1 MRQFV
6 HLSPDIIS
14 IAHRSFERMK
24 GSEKMAQADRIH
36 GAQSAISS
44 RTFGKTAADIF
55 IRGALSMAVFAFC
68 LLQGR
73 AAVYP
78 NIAPFGMAALCAC
91 LLTGKKPYAAALGAL
106 AGMLLSSRPFSAAAC
121 APVMAVYAFYRYIG
135 PHSGGMADRIGPR
148 RALLI
153 AAPLSLAFFSG
164 IWGIFGG
171 YVIADFF
178 SIPLSAILCWLLVPM
193 FEKTVEIF
201 CPDSLTALG
210 ADAKVKYMDSIRL
223 TSSELVVIA
232 LPIAALLLS
241 ITDLRPFGR
250 SPGALTAAL
259 LTISLAYSCGAGAGA
274 AGGAILGATLSA
286 GAPSLPA
293 MAGSMALCG
302 LACGAFRDMGKGGS
316 ACAYLAAAV
325 FSFWQSG
332 ISMLS
337 PPWPEIFMATPIFLA
352 LPKGF
357 FSRLGVMGSSLSQSS
372 KELYQ
377 SAQCMRNGAM
387 LRLSRLLPVFASI
400 ESAYIAQESAP
411 LDMQSVCAGCE
422 NEHLC
427 HGQYSMH
434 TVKIFKAAAGGVFN
448 EDFRNFCLRWE
459 DMREQIM
466 LVKIKREC
474 CKMIGRQIKAIG
486 EMIGGVARSFGR
498 DYEPEAEL
506 ARRIRL
512 AISDTGETEAL
523 NVSASRENGL
533 LKVDV
538 SCLPCGGCRNCDSVI
553 APVVSQCAGIDMQC
567 LNYGCIS
574 KEGLCRLHFEPVE
587 NLNVI
592 VGVSRR
598 APLGEKS
605 CGDSYAFGRL
615 DGGRFYV
622 VLSDGMGSG
631 SNANE
636 LSQRT
641 VALVEDYLA
650 AGLDPALAV
659 ETANRYMSA
668 VSRGKERYAT
678 LDLHCFSLFDGEMEY
693 VKMGAC
699 HSYIISKGY
708 MKVLKDSS
716 LPLGLFDEL
725 ALSSK
730 QEKVSSGD
738 VLIVISDG
746 ISDCAREDPD
756 LWMQSIKDGISR
768 HNPQFAAEY
777 ILRRA
782 QEKDSTDDRTV
793 LAVRIV

>member
-1 MRQFV
+1 
-6 HLSPDIIS
+6 
-14 IAHRSFERMK
+14 
-24 GSEKMAQADRIH
+24 MAQANRIH
-36 GAQSAISS
+36 EAQSMLLG
-44 RTFGKTAADIF
+44 RTFGKTAAAIL
-55 IRGALSMAVFAFC
+55 RRSGLSLAVYAFC

-91 LLTGKKPYAAALGAL
+91 LLTGKKPYAAAFGVLT
-106 AGMLLSSRPFSAAAC
+106 GMLLSPRPFSAAAC
-121 APVMAVYAFYRYIG
+121 VPVLAVYAFYRYIG
-135 PHSGGMADRIGPR
+135 PQSGSIADKLGAR

-171 YVIADFF
+171 YLIADIF
-178 SIPLSAILCWLLVPM
+178 SIPFSAVLSWLLVPM

-201 CPDSLTALG
+201 CPESL
-210 ADAKVKYMDSIRL
+210 DAGTDGKYGKYGKYIDSIKL
-223 TSSELVVIA
+223 TSSELVVVA
-232 LPIAALLLS
+232 LPIGALLLG
-241 ITDLRPFGR
+241 ITDIRPFGR
-250 SPGALTAAL
+250 SPGALAAAL
-259 LTISLAYSCGAGAGA
+259 LTMSLAYSCGAGGGA
-274 AGGAILGATLSA
+274 ALGAILGAILSA
-286 GAPSLPA
+286 GSPSLPA

-332 ISMLS
+332 IAILS
-337 PPWPEIFMATPIFLA
+337 PPWPEMLIAAPIFLA
-352 LPKGF
+352 LPNSL
-357 FSRLGVMGSSLSQSS
+357 FSRLGAMADNLSQSNN
-372 KELYQ
+372 ELYH
-377 SAQCMRNGAM
+377 SAKCVRTGAM
-387 LRLSRLLPVFASI
+387 LKLSRLLPVFASI
-400 ESAYIAQESAP
+400 ESAYAARESAP
-411 LDMQSVCAGCE
+411 LDMQSVCAGCR

-434 TVKIFKAAAGGVFN
+434 TVKFFRAAAGGVFSD
-448 EDFRNFCLRWE
+448 EFREFCLRWE
-459 DMREQIM
+459 DMREQIT
-466 LVKIKREC
+466 LVRIQREC

-486 EMIGGVARSFGR
+486 EMIGGVARSFAR
-498 DYEPEAEL
+498 EYEPEAEL
-506 ARRIRL
+506 TRKIRL
-512 AISDTGETEAL
+512 AISDTGETEAFS
-523 NVSASRENGL
+523 VSASREDGL

-538 SCLPCGGCRNCDSVI
+538 ACLPCGGCRLCDSI
-553 APVVSQCAGIDMQC
+553 LAPVISECAGVAMQC

-574 KEGLCRLHFEPVE
+574 KDGVCRLHFEPVE

-631 SNANE
+631 ADANE

-650 AGLDPALAV
+650 AGLEPALAV
-659 ETANRYMSA
+659 ETANRYMSSI
-668 VSRGKERYAT
+668 SRGKERYAT
-678 LDLHCFSLFDGEMEY
+678 LDLHCFSLFDGSMEY

-699 HSYIISKGY
+699 HSYILSGGSI
-708 MKVLKDSS
+708 KVLKESS

-725 ALSSK
+725 APSSRK
-730 QEKVSSGD
+730 ETVASGD
-738 VLIVISDG
+738 MLIVISDG
-746 ISDCAREDPD
+746 ICDCAREDPD
-756 LWMQSIKDGISR
+756 LWMDSIRGGISR

-777 ILRRA
+777 ILRKA
-782 QEKDSTDDRTV
+782 QEKDSIDDRTV
-793 LAVRIV
+793 LAVRIT